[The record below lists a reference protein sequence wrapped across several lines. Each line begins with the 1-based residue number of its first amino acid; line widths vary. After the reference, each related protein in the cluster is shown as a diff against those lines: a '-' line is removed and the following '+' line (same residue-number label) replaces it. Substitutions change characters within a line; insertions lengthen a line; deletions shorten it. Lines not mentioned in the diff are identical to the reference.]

1 MVNLSELT
9 PLAKELNQTTDEIN
23 SIISTV
29 NEKLAALN
37 LGVEA
42 WLDPSTTSKIPAA
55 DLTVTTHLHRS
66 TASMPVLGYAKLE
79 DAWQLAIKEEKIIYQ
94 WNDDAREEEEV
105 SEDSYRPL
113 LKASRDVRLRALEQL
128 PQLLDALKRQGEA
141 VLKTIARAQKAAE
154 AL

>member
-1 MVNLSELT
+1 VVNLSELT
-9 PLAKELNQTTDEIN
+9 PLAKELNQTTNEIN
-23 SIISTV
+23 GIISTV

-55 DLTVTTHLHRS
+55 DMTVTHLHRS
-66 TASMPVLGYAKLE
+66 TASTPVLGYAKLE

-141 VLKTIARAQKAAE
+141 VMKTIARARKAAE

>member
-23 SIISTV
+23 GIISTV

-55 DLTVTTHLHRS
+55 DMTVTHLHRS

-128 PQLLDALKRQGEA
+128 PQLLDALKREGER
-141 VLKTIARAQKAAE
+141 VIKTIARAREAAKA
-154 AL
+154 L

>member
-1 MVNLSELT
+1 
-9 PLAKELNQTTDEIN
+9 
-23 SIISTV
+23 
-29 NEKLAALN
+29 
-37 LGVEA
+37 
-42 WLDPSTTSKIPAA
+42 
-55 DLTVTTHLHRS
+55 
-66 TASMPVLGYAKLE
+66 MPVLGYAKLE

-105 SEDSYRPL
+105 SEESYRPL

>member
-23 SIISTV
+23 GIISTV

-42 WLDPSTTSKIPAA
+42 WLDPSTISKIPAA
-55 DLTVTTHLHRS
+55 DLTVTHLHRS
-66 TASMPVLGYAKLE
+66 TASTPVLGYAKLE

-141 VLKTIARAQKAAE
+141 VMKTIARAQKAAE
-154 AL
+154 SL

>member
-1 MVNLSELT
+1 MVTLSELT

-55 DLTVTTHLHRS
+55 DMTVTTHLQ

-113 LKASRDVRLRALEQL
+113 LKASREVRLRALEQL